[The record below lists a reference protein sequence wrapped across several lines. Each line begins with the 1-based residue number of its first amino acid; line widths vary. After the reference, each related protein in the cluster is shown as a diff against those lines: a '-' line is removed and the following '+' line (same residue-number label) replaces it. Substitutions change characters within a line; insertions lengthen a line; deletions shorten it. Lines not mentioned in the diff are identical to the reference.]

1 MPEHPT
7 DDTHQVRLRM
17 VRLGIRP
24 QAVGYGIVTESIAD
38 FLASLA
44 ALRVKSRK
52 RDATHNGTKCGYGAE
67 KQFGFFHMC
76 AGVPSVG
83 RSGFGKMRD
92 VPA

>member
-1 MPEHPT
+1 MT
-7 DDTHQVRLRM
+7 
-17 VRLGIRP
+17 
-24 QAVGYGIVTESIAD
+24 D

-52 RDATHNGTKCGYGAE
+52 RDATRAIKCGYGAE
-67 KQFGFFHMC
+67 KQFGFFHMY